1 MRYVSIMCLCV
12 LLFAESLALLHDN
25 STREV
30 EVSISCD
37 DLLNT
42 LQTFIRIRTDMLVTY
57 DKTNCMS
64 SSLMRTFVRET
75 TAIVSL
81 RESIGE
87 PLDGAPASLSM
98 IVRDNDPGITNM
110 LVLGLIGRH
119 YTAQFKTGQVFFEF
133 DPTTQIV
140 TANMPRCEYER
151 SFFVLLLFVSIVLL
165 VFSLV
170 MQNLNAMPKVAMVRP
185 VALQN
190 EPSSTAVTDTSIP
203 VAIPVQSRM
212 SVGGFSLNF
221 ATGRRSASSVL
232 PTSCGRQR
240 ISFDGIP

>member
-1 MRYVSIMCLCV
+1 MCLCV

-30 EVSISCD
+30 QVSISCD

-42 LQTFIRIRTDMLVTY
+42 LQSFIRIRTDMQVTY

-119 YTAQFKTGQVFFEF
+119 YTAQFKTGQIFFEF
-133 DPTTQIV
+133 DPTTHIV

-170 MQNLNAMPKVAMVRP
+170 MQNLNAMPKVAMVGP

-190 EPSSTAVTDTSIP
+190 EPSSTAVKETLIP
-203 VAIPVQSRM
+203 VARSVESRM

>member
-1 MRYVSIMCLCV
+1 M
-12 LLFAESLALLHDN
+12 FAESLALVHDN
-25 STREV
+25 FTREV
-30 EVSISCD
+30 QVSISCD
-37 DLLNT
+37 ALLNT
-42 LQTFIRIRTDMLVTY
+42 LQSFIRIRTDMQVSY

-64 SSLMRTFVRET
+64 SSLMRTCLRET

-81 RESIGE
+81 RETVGE
-87 PLDGAPASLSM
+87 PIDGADPASLSI
-98 IVRDNDPGITNM
+98 IVRDDDPGITNM

-133 DPTTQIV
+133 DPITQIV
-140 TANMPRCEYER
+140 TANVPRCEYER

-170 MQNLNAMPKVAMVRP
+170 MQNLNTMAKVAKAGPMFNP
-185 VALQN
+185 QN
-190 EPSSTAVTDTSIP
+190 EPSMSTANSETSIP
-203 VAIPVQSRM
+203 MATAVAAKM

-221 ATGRRSASSVL
+221 ANGRRAASSVL

-240 ISFDGIP
+240 ISFDGIA